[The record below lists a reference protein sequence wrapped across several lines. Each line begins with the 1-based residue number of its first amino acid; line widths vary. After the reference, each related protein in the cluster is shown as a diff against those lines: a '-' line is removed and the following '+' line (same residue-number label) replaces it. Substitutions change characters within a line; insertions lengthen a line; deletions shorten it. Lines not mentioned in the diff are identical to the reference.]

1 MEMNKKE
8 TLRLLDKYT
17 DALKF
22 KAEAEDNLSKVD
34 REFKVDTS
42 SFDVP
47 YTKILTPF
55 ITAFMVFALAFR
67 VGFSGFIKASSEIPI
82 TLGIFAGAAVIAVVI
97 SKMIHIYI
105 QKKVRKNREAYE
117 RQMQIG
123 KDGRAAGYQNTINK
137 MSYKIAEVESILPMS
152 LHGLEAAKT
161 AKNKI
166 LRGQAET
173 LEEVSGGYTEA
184 DWEEAYKPEP
194 KMFSMPDG
202 EVFGGFALTEATRTV
217 FPKDPNVKYAN
228 SDCPTSD
235 WRVVFVSLTQ
245 NNVLG
250 DSDFYR
256 TLPKLEKFI
265 LDSNEESI
273 LLGGLNYKALEKMVE
288 NPRVD
293 EDEDLSDD
301 EEENDYLL

>member
-1 MEMNKKE
+1 MNKKE

-34 REFKVDTS
+34 REFKTDPS

-47 YTKILTPF
+47 YTKILAPF
-55 ITAFMVFALAFR
+55 MTAFMVIALAIRVAFR
-67 VGFSGFIKASSEIPI
+67 GDLNYHNELPI
-82 TLGIFAGAAVIAVVI
+82 TIGIFAGAAAIAALI
-97 SKMIHIYI
+97 SKMIHIFV
-105 QKKVRKNREAYE
+105 QKKARKNREAYE
-117 RQMQIG
+117 RRMQIG
-123 KDGRAAGYQNTINK
+123 KSDRAAGYQNTINK

-184 DWEEAYKPEP
+184 DWEDAYKPEP

-202 EVFGGFALTEATRTV
+202 EVFGGFAISEATRTV
-217 FPKDPNVKYAN
+217 FPKDPATKFAG
-228 SDCPTSD
+228 SECSD

-245 NNVLG
+245 NTVLG

-265 LDSNEESI
+265 LDSNEDSI
-273 LLGGLNYKALEKMVE
+273 LLGGQNYKALENMVE
-288 NPRVD
+288 NPREV